1 MEPTITD
8 MQHQFTQHEKEQFLA
23 LLRTGTDPTEAAQL
37 VGADYTAS
45 MFRRITNEGN
55 PLYDA
60 KFAADY
66 VRARAEGRQKRA
78 PDQAPRAEPRTTTLS
93 GHLKAKY
100 ITEEMLEQFIDDIA
114 NGVRMKHAADRLEPK
129 TSLSQIHKR
138 ALRDPSFADA
148 YATAKEQGYPIFR
161 ENLRAEAVRL
171 AFAGDYKAL
180 RDQLLIHD
188 PEFRE
193 VLLTS
198 KHEIGGPGGEA
209 LRTLVQKAL
218 PDLPDEIMEQM
229 IQGIE
234 ERRAI
239 ERAKHD
245 DEDDEDA
252 TGGVREPRRPVRPA
266 GGIGDTVNPEPA

>member
-1 MEPTITD
+1 MT
-8 MQHQFTQHEKEQFLA
+8 QHVFTQHEKEQFLA

-37 VGADYTAS
+37 VNPDYTAS
-45 MFRRITNEGN
+45 MFRRVGNEGN
-55 PLYDA
+55 PLYDG

-66 VRARAEGRQKRA
+66 VRARAEGRSKRR
-78 PDQAPRAEPRTTTLS
+78 PDEPERAEPRTTTLS

-100 ITEEMLEQFIDDIA
+100 LTEEMLEQFVEDIG
-114 NGVRMKHAADRLEPK
+114 NGVRMKHAADKLEPK

-138 ALRDPSFADA
+138 ALRDQKFADA

-171 AFAGDYKAL
+171 AFSGDYKAL

-193 VLLTS
+193 VLLAS
-198 KHEIGGPGGEA
+198 KHEIGGPAGDA

-218 PDLPDEIMEQM
+218 PDLPDDIMEQM

-234 ERRAI
+234 ERRAL
-239 ERAKHD
+239 EQGD
-245 DEDDEDA
+245 DETDEP
-252 TGGVREPRRPVRPA
+252 TGGVREPRRPPQPTGSSGA
-266 GGIGDTVNPEPA
+266 AAEAA